1 MKYNEVMTCRVFFR
15 RTIDKMP
22 FIYHFLLRTGQQVDP
37 NSVCMKAGWFSA
49 LLALGGG
56 AMCLLGGALLA
67 TCTKMRKVA
76 IDKVLTSTH
85 FNGYMNHRGSIN

>member
-1 MKYNEVMTCRVFFR
+1 MRFFF
-15 RTIDKMP
+15 TE
-22 FIYHFLLRTGQQVDP
+22 QQADP
-37 NSVCMKAGWFSA
+37 NNVCMKTGWFSA

-76 IDKVLTSTH
+76 IEKVLANSQ
-85 FNGYMNHRGSIN
+85 FNGYINHRGSIH